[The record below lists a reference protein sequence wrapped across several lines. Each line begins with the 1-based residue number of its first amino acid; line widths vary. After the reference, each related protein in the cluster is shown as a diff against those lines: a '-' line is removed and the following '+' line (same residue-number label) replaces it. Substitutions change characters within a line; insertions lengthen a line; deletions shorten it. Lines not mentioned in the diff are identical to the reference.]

1 VPTVAT
7 QAFPTL
13 ISSLVWL
20 SLLHATWIGLVIAA
34 SVAWLFQSRGK
45 ISHQVRHDVLMLSL
59 GLVVVVPVVF
69 AAMQIAATDPSKATS
84 LRHAIPF
91 VAQAE
96 TNPELHRDSPAVE
109 VRAENDSDSSS
120 STVRILEAILVRGV
134 VLMRASQA
142 YGLVLWGSA
151 CLVGF
156 LTLAFSLKGINRLIR
171 DSVAAEE
178 PVIARA
184 EQLARIVSLRRI
196 PLVRVHPKLDQPCL
210 CGILRPAIILPE
222 AWLSTAG
229 PEMLDAVLAHE
240 LAHSKRLDP
249 LWNGLQRL
257 LDIALFFHPGVR
269 WLSRSLRREREIA
282 ADSLAVQITGDPL
295 ALARALESVGR
306 LCVGHRTLRHVGA
319 AFRGQDPTLL
329 PRIQELLGM
338 TPTRPRFQVWPF
350 AAFSSAVVLALVTA
364 SVGFA
369 QDETT
374 TRQQTRRA
382 ADEAPVISITFE
394 DYDRQI
400 CYEVRFIETD
410 ADIWRETLSGK
421 LKPLPNQAK
430 IGHWIVDGKDSFEQ
444 LIKSVTAQP
453 TSRMTIAPKATAFE
467 AMHLVIRAETR
478 FDGQILS
485 GTKIVLWGTWLPAAV
500 RMSID
505 LSDSMKTSPRQDP
518 GEREEKVDQRLK
530 DSYDIPDGSSLVLS
544 LDRVQRFVEKRNM
557 TSERLIVITPRRI
570 DRDQIERDN
579 AIKASSRAGEP
590 AKP

>member
-1 VPTVAT
+1 
-7 QAFPTL
+7 
-13 ISSLVWL
+13 
-20 SLLHATWIGLVIAA
+20 
-34 SVAWLFQSRGK
+34 
-45 ISHQVRHDVLMLSL
+45 
-59 GLVVVVPVVF
+59 
-69 AAMQIAATDPSKATS
+69 
-84 LRHAIPF
+84 
-91 VAQAE
+91 
-96 TNPELHRDSPAVE
+96 
-109 VRAENDSDSSS
+109 
-120 STVRILEAILVRGV
+120 
-134 VLMRASQA
+134 
-142 YGLVLWGSA
+142 LWGSA
-151 CLVGF
+151 CLVGM
-156 LTLAFSLKGINRLIR
+156 LTLAFSLKGISRLIR

-184 EQLARIVSLRRI
+184 EQLARTLALRRI
-196 PLVRVHPKLDQPCL
+196 PLVCVHPTLDQPCL

-257 LDIALFFHPGVR
+257 LDTALFFHPGVR

-350 AAFSSAVVLALVTA
+350 AAFSSAVVLALVTT

-369 QDETT
+369 QDETAPL
-374 TRQQTRRA
+374 QQARRA

-400 CYEVRFIETD
+400 CYEVRFIETE
-410 ADIWRETLSGK
+410 ADIWRETLTGK

-467 AMHLVIRAETR
+467 SMRLVMRADTKV
-478 FDGQILS
+478 DGQILS
-485 GTKIVLWGTWLPAAV
+485 GTKIILWGTWLPAAV

-505 LSDSMKTSPRQDP
+505 LSDSMKTSPRQGP

-570 DRDQIERDN
+570 DLDQIERDN
-579 AIKASSRAGEP
+579 ASSRAGQP